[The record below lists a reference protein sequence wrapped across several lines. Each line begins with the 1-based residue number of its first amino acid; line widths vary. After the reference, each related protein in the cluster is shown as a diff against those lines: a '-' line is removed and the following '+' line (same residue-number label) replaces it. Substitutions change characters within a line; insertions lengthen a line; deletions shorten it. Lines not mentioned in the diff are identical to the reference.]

1 MIGIR
6 ENHLLPLQL
15 TDIEVRVLGALIEK
29 DMTTPEYYPLSLNAL
44 INACNQKA
52 NRNPVVGYDQPTV
65 ARAIERLREKKLA
78 LVLTGREH
86 RVPKYRH
93 WAWETLGLGPREMAI
108 LCVLMLRGPQT
119 VGELKERTQRMYNFD
134 DLTSV
139 EACLDQLIDRRPEPL
154 VAKLARRPG
163 AREPRY
169 AHLLSG
175 EVRLAEAEA
184 QPITVQT
191 PAPQRASPDR
201 IAKLESDIDELRGE
215 VLDLREQ
222 LSDFRKQFE

>member
-1 MIGIR
+1 MS
-6 ENHLLPLQL
+6 
-15 TDIEVRVLGALIEK
+15 DVEVRVLGALIEK

-44 INACNQKA
+44 VNACNQKS
-52 NRNPVVGYDQPTV
+52 NRSPVVGYDEPTV
-65 ARAIERLREKKLA
+65 ARVIESLREKKLA
-78 LVLTGREH
+78 LVLTGRDH

-119 VGELKERTQRMYNFD
+119 LGELKDRTQRMYNFD
-134 DLTSV
+134 DLASV
-139 EACLDQLIDRRPEPL
+139 EVCLDHLTERQPEPL
-154 VAKLARRPG
+154 VTKLARQPG

-175 EVRLAEAEA
+175 EVRPSEPDA
-184 QPITVQT
+184 QPAPVQT
-191 PAPQRASPDR
+191 LAPQDTSADR
-201 IAKLESDIDELRGE
+201 MAKLQSDIDELRSE
-215 VLDLREQ
+215 VLELKEQ